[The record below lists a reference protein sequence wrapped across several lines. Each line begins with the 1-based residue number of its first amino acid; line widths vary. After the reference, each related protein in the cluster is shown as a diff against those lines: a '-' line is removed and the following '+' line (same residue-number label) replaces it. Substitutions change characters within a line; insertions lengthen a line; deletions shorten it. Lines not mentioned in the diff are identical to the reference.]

1 MAMIIPNKFI
11 NPNGETMIA
20 IYKSCIKY
28 FLAGLLASLALAN
41 VAWAQTS
48 KPLKLIVPFP
58 AGGTADVLPRLLAEK
73 MRAQFPAGVLV
84 ENKAGAGGNIGADF
98 VFKSDPD
105 GSTLLASPPG
115 PVAINHH
122 LYKKLS
128 FDPTR
133 WQPITVMATVPNV
146 LAVSPKVPA
155 KNLAEL
161 IAYLKANPGK
171 VSYASQGNGS
181 TSHLTASMF
190 MQLTGTDLIHVPY
203 KGTAPALVDLMAGT
217 VDIFFDNLSS
227 SMQFHQ
233 SGKIRIFAVADDQ
246 RSKALPQVPTFSEQ
260 KLPGMQAV
268 TFFSVMAPPG
278 TPSAAITNVYKSL
291 SEALSNAEIK
301 QKFLE
306 QGAEPRGWSPEQTAK
321 FVRDESEKWQAVIK
335 NTNVSLD

>member
-1 MAMIIPNKFI
+1 MMIPYHRQIPLGAKMNVKQRRIITLCFMACAI
-11 NPNGETMIA
+11 NLSLSN
-20 IYKSCIKY
+20 
-28 FLAGLLASLALAN
+28 LA
-41 VAWAQTS
+41 VAQLT

-98 VFKSDPD
+98 VFKSEPD

-146 LAVSPKVPA
+146 LAVSPKVPV

-190 MQLTGTDLIHVPY
+190 MQLTGTELIHIPY

-233 SGKIRIFAVADDQ
+233 NGKIRIFAVADDQ
-246 RSKALPQVPTFSEQ
+246 RAKALPQVPTFAEQ

-268 TFFSVMAPPG
+268 TFFSIMAPPG
-278 TPSAAITNVYKSL
+278 TPATAMNNIYKSV
-291 SEALSNAEIK
+291 SEALSNPDIK

-321 FVRDESEKWQAVIK
+321 FVRDESDKWQAVIK

>member
-1 MAMIIPNKFI
+1 MAMIIPIKFI

-20 IYKSCIKY
+20 TYKSCIKY
-28 FLAGLLASLALAN
+28 FLAGLLASLTLAN
-41 VAWAQTS
+41 VAWAQPS

>member
-1 MAMIIPNKFI
+1 MNVKKNRFI
-11 NPNGETMIA
+11 SLCLTACAFSISISN
-20 IYKSCIKY
+20 
-28 FLAGLLASLALAN
+28 LSLAQPA
-41 VAWAQTS
+41 

-58 AGGTADVLPRLLAEK
+58 AGSTADVLPRLLAEK

-98 VFKSDPD
+98 VFKSEPD

-146 LAVSPKVPA
+146 LAVSPKVPV

-190 MQLTGTDLIHVPY
+190 MQLTGTELIHIPY

-246 RSKALPQVPTFSEQ
+246 RAKALPQVPTFAEQ

-268 TFFSVMAPPG
+268 TFFSIMAPPG
-278 TPSAAITNVYKSL
+278 TPVTAMTNIYKSV
-291 SEALSNAEIK
+291 SDALSNPDIK

>member
-1 MAMIIPNKFI
+1 MIIPNKFI
-11 NPNGETMIA
+11 NPDGETMIA
-20 IYKSCIKY
+20 TYKTCIKF
-28 FLAGLLASLALAN
+28 FLAGFLASLTLAN
-41 VAWAQTS
+41 VVWAQPS

-98 VFKSDPD
+98 VFKSEPD

-155 KNLAEL
+155 KNLTEL

-278 TPSAAITNVYKSL
+278 TPSVAITNVYKSL
-291 SEALSNAEIK
+291 AEALSNSEIK
-301 QKFLE
+301 QKFIE